1 MEQLQ
6 FRPCLVTVLA
16 KFWPIWETESTQCN
30 HKGGAQESAKDD
42 LKGRPQKSAWNYF
55 WEDSVYKQV
64 NDSVC
69 KLAQF
74 VGVFFLVFSSFS
86 FYYARI
92 YYARIHYADI
102 CICIHDACV
111 HPWSWVIWDYLYS
124 SLVILESSRCISF
137 SKLQFFKL
145 LISAQSW
152 CSANIFIFICLRIS
166 FLPLP
171 SPPPLQ
177 WKQLKKQ
184 SKKRPAGYS
193 QPLTHFYQVI

>member
-30 HKGGAQESAKDD
+30 HKGGAQRKTSVKCLEPF
-42 LKGRPQKSAWNYF
+42 LGRFCLQTSKWLSLQTCTICW
-55 WEDSVYKQV
+55 S
-64 NDSVC
+64 
-69 KLAQF
+69 
-74 VGVFFLVFSSFS
+74 FFLVFSSFS

-137 SKLQFFKL
+137 IKLQFFKL